1 MYFCIRITNVNDMAK
16 GYGLTGKIRGK
27 LGSNVYRIEAG
38 EQIISEYNPTKQDRK
53 SDKQIIQR
61 SKMALANEI
70 SRQFQWHELTGLSTN
85 RSKAR
90 RMFVGDI
97 ARTATATMVDTSK
110 ATATA
115 SFDAIKFSRG
125 AVVNVDDIQ
134 IDSVAEHGTVLNS
147 RIVFGPGS
155 GVVRYMLLG
164 LPVRDIPNP
173 IMGAFLDGLSSMSA
187 EVTEGQGARAMVV
200 MNASTLVTGIHIYAW
215 AVPVIPNTLKKR
227 VIYDKVLDTSTVG
240 QITAEAWVE
249 LARAELFGDTIYLGN
264 IAY

>member
-1 MYFCIRITNVNDMAK
+1 MAK
-16 GYGLTGKIRGK
+16 GYALSGKIRGK

-38 EQIISEYNPTKQDRK
+38 EQIISEYNPAKQDRK

-61 SKMALANEI
+61 SKIALANEI
-70 SRQFQWHELTGLSTN
+70 SRQFRWHELTGLSTN

-97 ARTATATMVDTSK
+97 ARTATAIMVDESK

-115 SFDAIKFSRG
+115 SFEAIKFSRG
-125 AVVNVDDIQ
+125 AFVNVDNMSINK
-134 IDSVAEHGTVLNS
+134 VADRGTVLNS
-147 RIVFGPGS
+147 LLTFSENS

-164 LPVRDIPNP
+164 LPVRDVPNP
-173 IMGAFLDGLSSMSA
+173 ITGAFLDGLSSMSG
-187 EVTEGQGARAMVV
+187 EVVAGQPTTAQVIL
-200 MNASTLVTGIHIYAW
+200 NYSTVVTGLHIYAW

-227 VIYDKVLDTSTVG
+227 VIYDKVLDTTTVG

-249 LARAELFGDTIYLGN
+249 LARADLFGDTIYLGN